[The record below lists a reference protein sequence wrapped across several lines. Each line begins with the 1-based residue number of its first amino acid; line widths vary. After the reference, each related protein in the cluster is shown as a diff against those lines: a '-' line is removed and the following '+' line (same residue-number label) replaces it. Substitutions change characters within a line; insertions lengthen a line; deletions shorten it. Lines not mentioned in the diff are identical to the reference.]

1 MSEQDMIDKV
11 ILFDVLVRK
20 FTKEI
25 TELNRNQYGIT
36 LKNPMEHDSIFEL
49 FNTADEFTVKKGDSE
64 RYFVTNKHMNY
75 TSYIPSHIMEE
86 NDIAKFTEA
95 VRSFCYDI
103 YLHNLRRYKD
113 EQKMALDD
121 ILNNIKKVDN
131 SIDYVKKFF
140 TEGDEK

>member
-11 ILFDVLVRK
+11 LLFDVLVRK
-20 FTKEI
+20 FKKEI
-25 TELNRNQYGIT
+25 ITLNRKQGGIK
-36 LKNPMEHDSIFEL
+36 LKNPMIHDSRIEL
-49 FNTADEFTVKKGDSE
+49 FNTTDGFIVEKGNYG
-64 RYFVTNKHMNY
+64 RYFVTNIHMNY
-75 TSYIPSHIMEE
+75 TSYVPSHIMEE

-103 YLHNLRRYKD
+103 YLHNLSRYKD

-121 ILNNIKKVDN
+121 ILDNIKKVDN